1 MSASHSRI
9 KSESE
14 TDLLDGPPPLNYS
27 LHDRKKSIAITWTII
42 VCDSCLLP
50 IIMFYALWFT
60 KLSHT
65 TVFNILSSIFGG
77 PSFLQFAKRMYYLCK
92 KDSMCRPVGSKR
104 AWLDCFQWSFAFS
117 ILAITGQVIAAVTP
131 DPPLVP
137 LFAMLTS
144 TMLFVMG
151 TQLILT
157 FFLYHARVKVPFRLS
172 SLPAGHIAH
181 PAVFTIIEDIV
192 AVDGGGG
199 VEYREALI
207 ARYDASPRFRRM
219 LNRLDGFWGIGALS
233 TATLI
238 TVLLWTIPEQI
249 GYWIGWSVPF
259 LWAGLW
265 AFFTIRYVQSCLI
278 EEMNAW
284 RVEGMRDSRNS
295 VPLIPRTSPP
305 PASHYDEPYEPA
317 ASYEALA

>member
-1 MSASHSRI
+1 
-9 KSESE
+9 
-14 TDLLDGPPPLNYS
+14 
-27 LHDRKKSIAITWTII
+27 
-42 VCDSCLLP
+42 
-50 IIMFYALWFT
+50 
-60 KLSHT
+60 
-65 TVFNILSSIFGG
+65 
-77 PSFLQFAKRMYYLCK
+77 
-92 KDSMCRPVGSKR
+92 
-104 AWLDCFQWSFAFS
+104 
-117 ILAITGQVIAAVTP
+117 
-131 DPPLVP
+131 
-137 LFAMLTS
+137 MLTS

-249 GYWIGWSVPF
+249 GYWIGRLSDVD
-259 LWAGLW
+259 L
-265 AFFTIRYVQSCLI
+265 
-278 EEMNAW
+278 M
-284 RVEGMRDSRNS
+284 
-295 VPLIPRTSPP
+295 
-305 PASHYDEPYEPA
+305 A
-317 ASYEALA
+317 AHL